1 MKYLIPLLL
10 LAGCSST
17 PVPVKRSFPDAP
29 EPLMEK
35 CLPLVALQQDAKISD
50 VAKNISYNYSLY
62 HECSVKVEAWQE
74 WYTSQKKIF
83 DEVK

>member
-1 MKYLIPLLL
+1 MKYLIPLVLL
-10 LAGCSST
+10 CGCST
-17 PVPVKRSFPDAP
+17 TVPVKAKFPDAP

-35 CLPLVALQQDAKISD
+35 CIPLIKLQDEAKLSD
-50 VAKNISYNYSLY
+50 VAKNMSYNYSLY